1 MATKPHSPR
10 DKVKIGGGYSTE
22 ADPWSVK
29 GIDPEAREIAE
40 SQARRSGISLGEWLN
55 RAIRDE
61 MAPEASPG
69 FGHLGEPADQAM
81 AALDRSHEV
90 QIAYAQSVGQ
100 ANLHAHRALADSARL
115 PALWTRVAELLGG
128 LAILRRDVESPLDA
142 HELLQ
147 AGLPARA
154 LTHLVDHVRLLRSP
168 DQFEKAVGMSQRTL
182 QRRREELHRPLN
194 PEQGGRTWKFAE
206 VLTKA
211 TAVFG
216 SQVAAEQW
224 LQRPAMGLN
233 QRKPLD
239 LLSTAAGIE
248 AVEEHLGRLEY
259 GVYA

>member
-10 DKVKIGGGYSTE
+10 DEVKSGGYPRG
-22 ADPWSVK
+22 ADAWSVR
-29 GIDPEAREIAE
+29 GIDPKAREMAE
-40 SQARRSGISLGEWLN
+40 GQARQSGISIGEWLN
-55 RAIRDE
+55 RAIFDE
-61 MAPEASPG
+61 VAPVVSTMATGVE
-69 FGHLGEPADQAM
+69 HLEGTESRSTTVLNSGKDLLFALS
-81 AALDRSHEV
+81 AAEV
-90 QIAYAQSVGQ
+90 
-100 ANLHAHRALADSARL
+100 HALVSTGVAESARL
-115 PALWTRVAELLGG
+115 SAIWTRVAKLLGG
-128 LAILRRDVESPLDA
+128 RDILRRDVDGPLDA

-147 AGLPARA
+147 DGLPARA
-154 LTHLVDHVRLLRSP
+154 LTHLVDHVQLLRSS

-182 QRRREELHRPLN
+182 QRRREALDRPLN

-206 VLTKA
+206 VLAKA

-216 SQVAAEQW
+216 SQTEAEQW

>member
-10 DKVKIGGGYSTE
+10 DKVRIGGGYSTG
-22 ADPWSVK
+22 ADLWSVK
-29 GIDPEAREIAE
+29 GIDPEAREMAE

-55 RAIRDE
+55 RAILDE
-61 MAPEASPG
+61 IEPEASPD
-69 FGHLGEPADQAM
+69 FGHVGEPADQAM
-81 AALDRSHEV
+81 AALDRGHEL
-90 QIAYAQSVGQ
+90 QIAYAQSVGE
-100 ANLHAHRALADSARL
+100 ANLHANMAVAESARL
-115 PALWTRVAELLGG
+115 SGIWTRVSALLGG
-128 LAILRRDVESPLDA
+128 RDILRRDVDGPLDA

-206 VLTKA
+206 VLAKA

-216 SQVAAEQW
+216 SQLEAEQW
-224 LQRPAMGLN
+224 LQHPAMGLN